1 MVEVQQV
8 DLSNKKEI
16 KEFIQFHYDLYKG
29 CPQWVPPFI
38 VDIEAMLNKKKHPFY
53 EHSDADFFVARREG
67 KIVGRISAI
76 ENRSYNQY
84 HHSKLASFYLFD
96 SINDQ
101 EVADALFNAL
111 ADWARKRGLN
121 RLVGPKGFS
130 ALDGYGILVEG
141 FEQRQMMNMMNYN
154 FPYYPDLFEKY
165 GFAREN
171 DFVSCYIKTDSF
183 RIPEKVHEISKRI
196 KERGSFWVKKFK
208 NKNEMIAWG
217 PKIGEVYNQS
227 FINNWEYYP
236 LTPKEIKF
244 SIDNVLL
251 VALPEFIKLIMHEND
266 IIGFLFIFPDIS
278 AAMQRHGGH
287 LYPWALLDFM
297 LEMKRTKWIS
307 LNGVGV
313 LQEYHGRGANAL
325 LYTESE
331 ASLRSGGFIHAEQ
344 TQMAD
349 TAIQVRKDMETL
361 GARIYKRHRIFSK
374 DI

>member
-171 DFVSCYIKTDSF
+171 DFVSSRRTLFASRKKCTKF
-183 RIPEKVHEISKRI
+183 RK
-196 KERGSFWVKKFK
+196 GLK
-208 NKNEMIAWG
+208 NAG
-217 PKIGEVYNQS
+217 
-227 FINNWEYYP
+227 
-236 LTPKEIKF
+236 L
-244 SIDNVLL
+244 
-251 VALPEFIKLIMHEND
+251 
-266 IIGFLFIFPDIS
+266 
-278 AAMQRHGGH
+278 
-287 LYPWALLDFM
+287 
-297 LEMKRTKWIS
+297 
-307 LNGVGV
+307 
-313 LQEYHGRGANAL
+313 
-325 LYTESE
+325 
-331 ASLRSGGFIHAEQ
+331 SG
-344 TQMAD
+344 
-349 TAIQVRKDMETL
+349 
-361 GARIYKRHRIFSK
+361 
-374 DI
+374 